1 MLAYAVLKTIHVL
14 AVIMF
19 VGNITVGIFWKTFAD
34 GTHDPRI
41 MAHTLRG
48 ITQSDR
54 WFTIP
59 GIILL
64 VIAGVSPAMI
74 GGIPILHTGWILWS
88 LVLFIIAGIAFGPV
102 ARAQRQM
109 EALARAAVD
118 GGTFDGAAYAK
129 LSQSW
134 NVAGMIALIG
144 PLLAVILMVAKPALP
159 AF

>member
-1 MLAYAVLKTIHVL
+1 MAAYAILKTVHVL

-19 VGNITVGIFWKTFAD
+19 VGNITVGIFWKTIAD
-34 GTHDPRI
+34 ATHDPRI

-48 ITQSDR
+48 IMQADR

-64 VIAGVSPAMI
+64 VIAGVSTAMVAHL
-74 GGIPILHTGWILWS
+74 PILGTGWILWS
-88 LVLFIIAGIAFGPV
+88 LVLFIIAGLAFGPV

-109 EALARAAVD
+109 EALARTAAE
-118 GGTFDGAAYAK
+118 GGTFDGARYAAV
-129 LSQSW
+129 SQTW

-144 PLLAVILMVAKPALP
+144 PLIAVILMVAKPALP